1 MGAIRGGRVG
11 GGIRLGGIRISGVV
25 QCKGDWSEERQEG
38 AEVENGEKEL
48 LLSRHFGLG
57 FRRKRVW

>member
-1 MGAIRGGRVG
+1 MGD
-11 GGIRLGGIRISGVV
+11 IRLGVISISGVV

-38 AEVENGEKEL
+38 AEVENGEEEL